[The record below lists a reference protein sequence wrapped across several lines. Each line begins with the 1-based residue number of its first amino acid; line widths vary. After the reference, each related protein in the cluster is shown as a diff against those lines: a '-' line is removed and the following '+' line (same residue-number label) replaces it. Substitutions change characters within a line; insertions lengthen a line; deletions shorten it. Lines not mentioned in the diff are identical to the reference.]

1 MLTCKPYR
9 PPDSRPMARSPNR
22 RPDSPVRRVER
33 GADDIGAGGR
43 ALLVVE
49 RSVRG
54 AVDGAARLLAPAI
67 RERAG
72 VDGAVPDRVEEFG
85 DGRLGRLAV
94 ARYRQVRP
102 VTGPG
107 RPGKVFKVPE
117 EDVVEHLHDLGGG
130 NLMLK

>member
-9 PPDSRPMARSPNR
+9 PPDGR
-22 RPDSPVRRVER
+22 RWRGRHISYSDLLLNHRLAAFER
-33 GADDIGAGGR
+33 GADDVGAGGR

-54 AVDGAARLLAPAI
+54 AVDGGARLLAPAI

-72 VDGAVPDRVEEFG
+72 VDGAVPDRVEEPG

-102 VTGPG
+102 VTCAG
-107 RPGKVFKVPE
+107 RPREVFEVLE
-117 EDVVEHLHDLGGG
+117 EDVVEHLHDL
-130 NLMLK
+130 